1 MHGGYSAKIDAD
13 GTHLP
18 VDSSRTVT
26 ALSKIASSSF
36 AGLFTRVEIGQ
47 IVIDAAEYGI
57 AVDQDR
63 RLLVPLLQTAR

>member
-1 MHGGYSAKIDAD
+1 M
-13 GTHLP
+13 
-18 VDSSRTVT
+18 T

-63 RLLVPLLQTAR
+63 RLLVPLANCALTSELVL